1 MNIQNGGASWVERHI
16 NWSLALAWLLISVLG
31 LLLLIVLQNETGET
45 LFAVFSSLAILGLLT
60 GVWALLAKG
69 QSLSWI
75 FFLLVP
81 LGFLVFFILGN
92 NRAPNPAAS
101 TDSSA

>member
-1 MNIQNGGASWVERHI
+1 MNIQNGDANWIERHI

-31 LLLLIVLQNETGET
+31 LLLLIVLQNERGET

-81 LGFLVFFILGN
+81 LGFIVFFILGN
-92 NRAPNPAAS
+92 
-101 TDSSA
+101 SSVPKPGCADG